1 MNKKAQV
8 SFNPSDFANSEPTEN
23 RTPLNL
29 FQRIAGGIAVIVFLI
44 LFAPVIVGFHS
55 ALTSEV
61 CVNPTTC
68 LFFKFIVPAFIL
80 GGIIA
85 AIKYMWDKQ

>member
-8 SFNPSDFANSEPTEN
+8 AFSPSDFSNSSPTEEPRN
-23 RTPLNL
+23 QNL
-29 FQRIAGGIAVIVFLI
+29 FQKIGAGIAAVVFII
-44 LFAPVIVGFHS
+44 LFTPVIVNIHTS
-55 ALTSEV
+55 MLSEV

-68 LFFKFIVPAFIL
+68 LFFKFIVPSFII

-85 AIKYMWDKQ
+85 AVRYIWGKQ